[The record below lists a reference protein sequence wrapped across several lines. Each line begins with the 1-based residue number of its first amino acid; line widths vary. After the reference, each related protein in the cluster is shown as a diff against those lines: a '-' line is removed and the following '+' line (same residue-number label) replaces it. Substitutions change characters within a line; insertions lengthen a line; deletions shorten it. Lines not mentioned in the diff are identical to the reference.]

1 MAFTISTYFSI
12 LIDYYRKHLTKEEY
26 LFIDIDIYIYLC
38 IIKLDINVIKGGIY
52 MKKNYF
58 NEIRELAINNE
69 VYQSVK
75 EYSKYRNE
83 LITYYNVGEL
93 LEKAYQQD
101 GEKIFK
107 EFAKNLKKDLDLEF
121 SVNDLKCMREFYL
134 KNKDNPIEKI
144 FNIKIEKN
152 IIKESEI

>member
-1 MAFTISTYFSI
+1 
-12 LIDYYRKHLTKEEY
+12 
-26 LFIDIDIYIYLC
+26 
-38 IIKLDINVIKGGIY
+38 